1 MDTNIFGAVDQFI
14 NNLFVKEDEALQQT
28 KQAIIDGD
36 LPLISISENQGKF
49 LHILAKL
56 NHPKKI
62 LEIGTLGGYST
73 IWLARALQ
81 EGGELTSLELDQ
93 HHADVAL
100 ANISNA
106 GLNNAVK
113 IRVGNALEELPKM
126 KKEGAGPFDVIF
138 IDADKEP
145 YAEYFELSLQLSR
158 PGTLIIADNVVR
170 EGKILEENNDDAN
183 VTGVKRFITLLA
195 ATKQVTATIIQT
207 VGSKYHDGMA
217 LAIVNEAV

>member
-81 EGGELTSLELDQ
+81 EGGELISLELDQ

-106 GLNNAVK
+106 GLSNAVK

-170 EGKILEENNDDAN
+170 EGKILEENNDDSN

-195 ATKQVTATIIQT
+195 ASKQVTATIIQT
-207 VGSKYHDGMA
+207 VGSKYHDGIA

>member
-1 MDTNIFGAVDQFI
+1 MDNSIFGEVDQFI
-14 NNLFVKEDEALQQT
+14 NRLFVKEDSALLQT
-28 KQAIIDGD
+28 KQAITDGG

-49 LHILAKL
+49 LHILSRL
-56 NHPKKI
+56 CNPQKI

-81 EGGELTSLELDQ
+81 ENGQLISLELDR

-100 ANISNA
+100 ANITNA
-106 GLNNAVK
+106 GLGDKVT

-145 YAEYFELSLQLSR
+145 CRIF
-158 PGTLIIADNVVR
+158 
-170 EGKILEENNDDAN
+170 
-183 VTGVKRFITLLA
+183 
-195 ATKQVTATIIQT
+195 
-207 VGSKYHDGMA
+207 
-217 LAIVNEAV
+217 

>member
-1 MDTNIFGAVDQFI
+1 MDNSIFGAVDQFI
-14 NNLFVKEDEALQQT
+14 NNLFVKEDDALIQT
-28 KQAIIDGD
+28 KQAIIDGN

-49 LHILAKL
+49 LHILARL
-56 NHPKKI
+56 NNPKKI

-81 EGGELTSLELDQ
+81 EGGQLISLELDQ
-93 HHADVAL
+93 HHADVAV

-106 GLNNAVK
+106 GLGNAIK

-145 YAEYFELSLQLSR
+145 YAEYFEWALQLSR

-170 EGKILEENNDDAN
+170 EGKILEENSTDSN

-217 LAIVNEAV
+217 LAIVNAVV

>member
-1 MDTNIFGAVDQFI
+1 MDNSIFGEVDQFI
-14 NNLFVKEDEALQQT
+14 NHLFVKEDSALLQT
-28 KQAIIDGD
+28 RQAIIDEG

-49 LHILAKL
+49 LHILARL
-56 NHPKKI
+56 CNPQKI

-81 EGGELTSLELDQ
+81 ENGQLISLELDQ

-100 ANISNA
+100 ANIANA
-106 GLNNAVK
+106 DLNNKVT

-170 EGKILEENNDDAN
+170 EGKILEENSTDSN
-183 VTGVKRFITLLA
+183 VTGVQRFLKLMA
-195 ATKQVTATIIQT
+195 ATREVTATVIQT

-217 LAIVNEAV
+217 LAIVNESI

>member
-170 EGKILEENNDDAN
+170 EGKILEENNDDSN

-195 ATKQVTATIIQT
+195 ASKQVTATIIQT
-207 VGSKYHDGMA
+207 VGSKYHDGIA